1 MTESASSIDLTGCDP
16 RYLKNTPV
24 RVEIVKL
31 NKRFGDNHVLRDVD
45 LVVEPGETAVIIG
58 RSGGGKSVLLKH
70 IIGLERPDSG
80 TVKIAGFDAF
90 SRELRERVRL
100 AMVFQA
106 SALFGSMSVGENL
119 SLWLTEHRIC
129 KDPEIVRSIVA
140 QKLEMVGLEGKEE
153 IMPSE
158 LSGGMKKRVAIAR
171 ALVMNPDLILYDEP
185 TSELDPLIAETISQ
199 VIMDLKQRLHITSL
213 VVTHDI
219 GLALYVADR
228 IAMIHE
234 GRIVEIGTPEQIKK
248 SSNPIVNEFV
258 SVQTKHL

>member
-1 MTESASSIDLTGCDP
+1 
-16 RYLKNTPV
+16 
-24 RVEIVKL
+24 
-31 NKRFGDNHVLRDVD
+31 
-45 LVVEPGETAVIIG
+45 
-58 RSGGGKSVLLKH
+58 
-70 IIGLERPDSG
+70 
-80 TVKIAGFDAF
+80 
-90 SRELRERVRL
+90 
-100 AMVFQA
+100 MVFQA
-106 SALFGSMSVGENL
+106 SALFGAMSVGDNW

-129 KDPEIVRSIVA
+129 KDPEIVRSIIA

-158 LSGGMKKRVAIAR
+158 LSGGMRKRVAIAR

-185 TSELDPLIAETISQ
+185 TSELDPLIAETISE

>member
-1 MTESASSIDLTGCDP
+1 MPEQTSSIDLTGCDSS
-16 RYLKNTPV
+16 YLRNTPV
-24 RVEIVKL
+24 RVEIQKL
-31 NKRFGDNHVLRDVD
+31 NKSFGGNHVLKDVD
-45 LVVEPGETAVIIG
+45 LTVEPGETLVIIG

-80 TVKIAGFDAF
+80 SVKIAGADVFADG
-90 SRELRERVRL
+90 LRDRVRL

-129 KDPEIVRSIVA
+129 KGPEIVRRIVA
-140 QKLEMVGLEGKEE
+140 QKLEMVGLEGKEA

-158 LSGGMKKRVAIAR
+158 LSGGMRKRVAIAR

-185 TSELDPLIAETISQ
+185 TSELDPLIAETISE
-199 VIMDLKQRLHITSL
+199 VIMDLKQRLKITSI

-219 GLALYVADR
+219 GLAFFVADR

-234 GRIVEIGTPEQIKK
+234 GRIVEVGPVEQIKK
-248 SSNPIVNEFV
+248 SANPVVKEFT
-258 SVQTKHL
+258 SIQTKHL